1 MGTIDRKRVIVG
13 GVVAGVVLNVLEY
26 VLHGMLLKERWEA
39 SMADLGLEPYGAAD
53 MGVMILLT
61 FLLGLVLVWMYAAIR
76 PRFSPGP
83 RAAMI
88 AGLIAWLLLYVYPFV
103 WNSLMPVFP
112 SDLMLISTVWGFFEL
127 PLATMAGAFF
137 YKEQAAGV

>member
-1 MGTIDRKRVIVG
+1 MGTIDRTRVIVG
-13 GVVAGVVLNVLEY
+13 GLAAGVVLNVLEY

-39 SMADLGLEPYGAAD
+39 AMAELGLETYGAAD

-61 FLLGLVLVWMYAAIR
+61 FFLGLLLVWLYAAIR
-76 PRFSPGP
+76 PRFTPGP

-88 AGLIAWLLLYVYPFV
+88 AGLIVWLLLYVYSFV

-112 SDLMLISTVWGFFEL
+112 SDLMLISVVWGFFEL
-127 PLATMAGAFF
+127 PIATMAGAFL
-137 YKEQAAGV
+137 YKEEGPV